1 MKLDKGL
8 VAGSST
14 LLILSLLEHGDLYG
28 YQMIEELARRSN
40 DVFQMKEGTLYP
52 VLHGLERDGAVE
64 AYQQEAPTGRMRKYY
79 RITRKGLRL
88 LDEKKEE
95 WVEFTHTVNAILA
108 GTSPALA

>member
-1 MKLDKGL
+1 MKSYEK
-8 VAGSST
+8 
-14 LLILSLLEHGDLYG
+14 
-28 YQMIEELARRSN
+28 
-40 DVFQMKEGTLYP
+40 
-52 VLHGLERDGAVE
+52 
-64 AYQQEAPTGRMRKYY
+64 EAPTGRMREYY